1 MKDDKEKSMTVFEM
15 PLICNEIVK
24 GNLNKRMR
32 VACDIYNDLNNFYQR
47 RYRELTLS
55 KEYVK
60 DQKDLIMCHQIED
73 LYEEYK
79 KDKKS
84 HKKKEWDFE
93 AWINLTSEI
102 IKAKIKSNKEKL
114 QLLSKEEDKE
124 ELVDEEFVEEELFDE
139 TDDSSNNKQF
149 KLKSENKKLRRQL
162 LFLKGFDSSSEEEL
176 IYRFKETAQTK
187 KDIFDRRNKKCLELG
202 LTEFGFRG
210 EVSKYAKKYNHLV
223 PSIMAART
231 VANRLWAGY
240 QKLLYG
246 NGAKVNYCKREFF
259 NTLETDDKHGI
270 KLLKDSRGLYLSLS
284 NNRAEAKRE
293 PLKIYLRRSDSDY
306 DDYYL
311 RELEKN
317 VEDKLYK
324 TLKVIRI
331 VRRFE
336 KNHLLKNPHFYVQF
350 TLENVTPYIKKNR
363 DGSDKHIIKDG
374 PVALSIW
381 RNVLVAINNDEYK
394 TWDLAAGEEEYAEKR
409 ASLQRKLEENR
420 RTNNPDN
427 YNEDGTIKKGRHTW
441 NIDTDYIR
449 LKNSISELSRKHT
462 ATSKLEKRHIV
473 YELLKMGNSF
483 TIYDT
488 RYDIKR
494 KKPSKESLEDLSQG
508 ELRKRARD
516 RRAIQNGAPSTFKA
530 YLQQKISMY
539 KLEEIKS
546 VRVPDDVFW
555 YKHDVDSSSEDFFKN
570 GSVRVNNIDVDSI
583 LYHAFIL
590 KHYDIENECL
600 DKQEMETAFYK
611 IFA

>member
-1 MKDDKEKSMTVFEM
+1 MKNDKEKSMTVFEM

-60 DQKDLIMCHQIED
+60 DQKELIKCYQLED

-93 AWINLTSEI
+93 AWTNLTLEK
-102 IKAKIKSNKEKL
+102 IKAKKKSNKEKL
-114 QLLSKEEDKE
+114 QLLSKEENTE
-124 ELVDEEFVEEELFDE
+124 ELVEEELLDE
-139 TDDSSNNKQF
+139 TDDISSNKQF
-149 KLKSENKKLRRQL
+149 KLKSDNKKLRRQI
-162 LFLKGFDSSSEEEL
+162 LFLKGLDSSSEEEL

-187 KDIFDRRNKKCLELG
+187 KDIFDRRKNKCLELG
-202 LTEFGFRG
+202 LTEFGFILR
-210 EVSKYAKKYNHLV
+210 VAKYAPKYNHLIN
-223 PSIMAART
+223 SKTAEHTIAK
-231 VANRLWAGY
+231 RLWAGY

-246 NGAKVNYCKREFF
+246 NGTKVNYCKREFF
-259 NTLETDDKHGI
+259 NSLETSNKNGI
-270 KLLKDSRGLYLSLS
+270 KLLKDNKGLYLSLS

-293 PLKIYLRRSDSDY
+293 PLKIYLKSSESDY

-317 VEDKLYK
+317 IEDKLYR

-336 KNHLLKNPHFYVQF
+336 KNHIRKSPHFYVQF
-350 TLENVTPYIKKNR
+350 TLENVTPYIKKNK
-363 DGSDKHIIKDG
+363 DGSDKHVIKDG

-381 RNVLVAINNDEYK
+381 RNVLVAINNDGYK
-394 TWDLAAGEEEYAEKR
+394 SWDLAAGEEEYAEKR
-409 ASLQRKLEENR
+409 ASLQRKLDENR
-420 RTNNPDN
+420 RANNPDN

-441 NIDTDYIR
+441 NIDKDYIR
-449 LKNSISELSRKHT
+449 LKNNISELSRKHT
-462 ATSKLEKRHIV
+462 VTSRLEKRRIV

-488 RYDIKR
+488 KYDVKL

-508 ELRKRARD
+508 ELRKKARD
-516 RRAIQNGAPSTFKA
+516 RRAIQNGAPSTFKT

-570 GSVRVNNIDVDSI
+570 GNVRVNNIDIDSV

-590 KHYDIENECL
+590 KHYDIENKCL
-600 DKQEMETAFYK
+600 DKQGIETEFYK